1 MDFVA
6 SPVELWLAYRT
17 PDGKPATARIVG
29 WDAANE
35 PVPIAVFTAADG
47 SVDRIGPPN
56 DGMFWISDT
65 RQGATGAA
73 RPQHHSDAGHA
84 YQASPTQE
92 IGIDDN
98 LVAD

>member
-17 PDGKPATARIVG
+17 PAGKVIAARIVG

-35 PVPIAVFTAADG
+35 PVPIAVFTGPDG

-56 DGMFWISDT
+56 DDTYWISNT
-65 RQGATGAA
+65 RQAATAAA
-73 RPQHHSDAGHA
+73 RPPQDERAEGLSGTTPPGA
-84 YQASPTQE
+84 E
-92 IGIDDN
+92 
-98 LVAD
+98 